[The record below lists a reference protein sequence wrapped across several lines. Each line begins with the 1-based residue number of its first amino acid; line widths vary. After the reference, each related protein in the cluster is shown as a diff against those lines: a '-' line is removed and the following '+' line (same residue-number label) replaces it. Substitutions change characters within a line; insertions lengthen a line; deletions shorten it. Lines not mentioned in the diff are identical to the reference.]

1 MNVFEY
7 VDSYVSGMY
16 DFKYKTCVVASIFL
30 VKLIIYLWLRYKNVV
45 VKISDHFRARIR
57 NSLIVVSVLEVMLI
71 FFNFVEMAIYISDFP
86 YSILVLDIFA
96 LAIFFYYSIKHILKC
111 ARLEEQ
117 DVIIENLEAY
127 NKTLSIMYDRIRC
140 FKHDF
145 SNFVQALDGYA
156 KTDDM
161 SGIKTMTKSV
171 LKECKSVNNMG
182 ILNPKVINNP
192 AIYSIITNK
201 YYVAIEKMV
210 QMSIEVM
217 FDLKEI
223 SADAYEL
230 CVIFGILLDNAV
242 EAAEESEEKIV
253 NIRFEKNKK
262 NVKTILVENSYKNKN
277 VDIGQIFEKGYSTKE
292 VKGKKGE
299 RGIGLWNVRRM
310 LSHSSKLNLLTS
322 KGEFFRQVIE
332 VY

>member
-1 MNVFEY
+1 MYNV
-7 VDSYVSGMY
+7 
-16 DFKYKTCVVASIFL
+16 KYKTCVVASIFL
-30 VKLIIYLWLRYKNVV
+30 VKLILYSVLRYKNVV
-45 VKISDHFRARIR
+45 LKISGHFRRKIK
-57 NSLIVVSVLEVMLI
+57 NSFIVVSFLEVMLV
-71 FFNFVEMAIYISDFP
+71 FFNFVEMAIYITDFP

-156 KTDDM
+156 KIEDIG
-161 SGIKTMTKSV
+161 GIKTMTKSV
-171 LKECKSVNNMG
+171 LKECKSVNNLG

-210 QMSIEVM
+210 QINIEVM

-230 CVIFGILLDNAV
+230 CVIFGILLDNAI
-242 EAAEESEEKIV
+242 EAAEESKEKIV
-253 NIRFEKNKK
+253 NIRFEKTKK
-262 NVKTILVENSYKNKN
+262 NVKNILIENSYNNKN

-292 VKGKKGE
+292 SKDKAGE
-299 RGIGLWNVRRM
+299 RGLGLWNVRRM
-310 LSHSSKLNLLTS
+310 LSHSNKLNLLTS
-322 KGEFFRQVIE
+322 KGEVFKQVIE
-332 VY
+332 IY